1 MIYSYFGSV
10 SVKGSRPPMAKATNA
25 TDIEGVHAEWDEDT
39 ELREFLRG
47 GGRILESPSCQDIST
62 CLKNASMLRP
72 VLTRMS
78 LREKRELPGIDQ
90 IKGEIE
96 LLLQKNKQ
104 GLECEYLD
112 ISKRAM
118 ILKKLLGFIKNKV
131 RRREVSTATGLWL
144 RSLWFMM
151 IYVKQMFFFSSWF
164 WIFGRNGGNLLCWV
178 TSVVRFAAFKTFA
191 FFWTQCSR
199 LVRHICIYLHDP
211 ACFALSST
219 H

>member
-1 MIYSYFGSV
+1 
-10 SVKGSRPPMAKATNA
+10 MAKATSA
-25 TDIEGVHAEWDEDT
+25 TDIEGVHVEWDEDT

-78 LREKRELPGIDQ
+78 VREKRELPGIDQ

-131 RRREVSTATGLWL
+131 RRREVSTATGL
-144 RSLWFMM
+144 
-151 IYVKQMFFFSSWF
+151 
-164 WIFGRNGGNLLCWV
+164 
-178 TSVVRFAAFKTFA
+178 
-191 FFWTQCSR
+191 
-199 LVRHICIYLHDP
+199 
-211 ACFALSST
+211 
-219 H
+219 